1 MAFLVLYYGI
11 FFSIYYV
18 LMFNCIIMLSS
29 HKAYFISFQLSMNG
43 DKRHDN
49 SCEVSARFKTQD
61 YWASLSK
68 SQVYR

>member
-1 MAFLVLYYGI
+1 
-11 FFSIYYV
+11 
-18 LMFNCIIMLSS
+18 MFNCIIMLSS

-61 YWASLSK
+61 Y
-68 SQVYR
+68 